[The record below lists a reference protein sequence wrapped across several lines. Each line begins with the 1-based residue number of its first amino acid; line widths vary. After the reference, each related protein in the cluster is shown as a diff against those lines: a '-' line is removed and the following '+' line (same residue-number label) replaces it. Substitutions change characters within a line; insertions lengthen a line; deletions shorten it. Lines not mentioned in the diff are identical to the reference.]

1 MLRTYKAVLRGDR
14 IEWVDRPP
22 RAGKPVPVHVT
33 LLEEEANAA
42 STTRGSEMA
51 RILTSLAE
59 AGGIS
64 AVPDPSEWQREM
76 RSERRLADRGD

>member
-42 STTRGSEMA
+42 VTTGGREMA

-59 AGGIS
+59 TGGLS
-64 AVPDPSEWQREM
+64 SVPDPSEWQREI
-76 RSERRLADRGD
+76 RSERPLANRGD